1 MLKLREGWKIAEMN
15 DSDKGFCRR
24 GEWVYL
30 DLQDASWEYAYA
42 QLVNNRVFAYPN
54 GDQEDFEF
62 DSIEEAHAYL
72 INVGSE
78 SPWEVVE

>member
-1 MLKLREGWKIAEMN
+1 MKLKLRDGWKIGKMN
-15 DSDKGFCRR
+15 NCYEGS

-42 QLVNNRVFAYPN
+42 QFVNNKLYVYPN
-54 GDQEDFEF
+54 GDEEDFEF

-72 INVGSE
+72 LSVGSE
-78 SPWEVVE
+78 SPWEESC